1 MAKGIKEQVLG
12 QISLWDIEEI
22 ENRDLDTKKSVS
34 LTKIVGSFTE
44 KAEKITKLSPEVTNI
59 KNDNSLK
66 LLEITEEQ
74 QNFLKKNEVM
84 KNENLSRIIK
94 YCGGGLGIELFQDD
108 EYTTLYINNEGIK
121 EFNMKKSKVLPM
133 DQVIYYKGIFKANEL
148 QEQKLEEIRDKA
160 LKIIRRKGDENIIL
174 ETKDKVLSINSKGW
188 ILEFNNVQAVYS
200 EDEVE
205 RKEVN
210 AEISVGDTVEIVY
223 RSEKAVGVVTR
234 IYGPGNS
241 TINVI
246 FNGMH
251 TSFYKGNVRKVY

>member
-12 QISLWDIEEI
+12 QISLWDIEETG
-22 ENRDLDTKKSVS
+22 NRDLDTKKIDSF
-34 LTKIVGSFTE
+34 TKMEVSFTE
-44 KAEKITKLSPEVTNI
+44 KAEKTTELSSAATNI
-59 KNDNSLK
+59 KNENSLK
-66 LLEITEEQ
+66 LLEITEGQ
-74 QNFLKKNEVM
+74 QNFINKNKVM
-84 KNENLSRIIK
+84 ENENLSRVIK

-108 EYTTLYINNEGIK
+108 EYTTLYINSEGIK

-174 ETKDKVLSINSKGW
+174 ETKDNVISINSKGW
-188 ILEFNNVQAVYS
+188 ILEFKNVQAVYS

-223 RSEKAVGVVTR
+223 KSEKEIGAVTR

-251 TSFYKGNVRKVY
+251 TAFYKGNVRKVY